1 MSIKQKILLYFSV
14 VTIVMVG
21 AAFIFIYTLFYQY
34 RIEDFHNQQKEKI
47 INTLKFLTKIEE
59 IDEELI
65 DAMDRISINDVYAQK
80 LFIFDKNKKLLYS
93 RLDHAPT
100 SVTESIL
107 SQLSSETTKVEEKKG
122 RYDILGIYVEQ
133 DGEVFY
139 GISNAYD
146 LPGYHKLNYLKYI
159 LFLTFMVIVLVVIFM
174 SYYLSQKI
182 TSPIVALTRQIK
194 DFNFES
200 KYEPIAVTD
209 GKKNEVA
216 VLGQRF
222 NELMQ
227 RMNEAF
233 SFQKNAVHHI
243 SHELKTPIAVLV
255 SNFERIEKET
265 DINRIKYLIK
275 DQKEDTEN
283 LSKIINSL
291 LEIAKTESGN
301 NTKLSKIRI
310 DELIFD
316 LVDELNLL
324 YPDFQFSIKYSDSI
338 EDESKLTI
346 HANLRLLKAALS
358 NLMINCIQY
367 SNDNLATIEIEPV
380 GKRLQIDFINNGP
393 VINENERQYIYGR
406 YFRGENS
413 KGKRG
418 FGLGLV
424 FIKKILTMHNGEISY
439 TANEEAQSN
448 KFTITLPLK

>member
-1 MSIKQKILLYFSV
+1 MSIKQKILFYFSI

-21 AAFIFIYTLFYQY
+21 AAFFFIYMLFYEY
-34 RIEDFHNQQKEKI
+34 RAEDFHQQQKEKI

-65 DAMDRISINDVYAQK
+65 SAMDRITINDVYAQK
-80 LFIFDKNKKLLYS
+80 LFIFDKNKNLLYS
-93 RLDHAPT
+93 RLDHKPNPLT
-100 SVTESIL
+100 KDIL
-107 SQLSSETTKVEEKKG
+107 SQLSSLQTKVEQKSG
-122 RYDILGIYVEQ
+122 RYDVLGIYLEQ

-159 LFLTFMVIVLVVIFM
+159 LFLTFMIIVLVVIFM
-174 SYYLSQKI
+174 SYYLSKKI
-182 TSPIVALTRQIK
+182 TNPIVALTKQIK

-200 KYEPIAVTD
+200 KYEPIAVMD
-209 GKKNEVA
+209 GRKNEVA

-255 SNFERIEKET
+255 SNFERIEKEV
-265 DINRIKYLIK
+265 DINKIKFLIK

-301 NTKLSKIRI
+301 TPKLSKIRI

-316 LVDELNLL
+316 LVDELNVLH
-324 YPDFQFSIKYSDSI
+324 PDFQFSIKYSDSV

-346 HANLRLLKAALS
+346 FANLRLLKAALS

-367 SNDNLATIEIEPV
+367 SIDNLATIVITPIN
-380 GKRLQIDFINNGP
+380 KRLQIDFINNGP

-413 KGKRG
+413 RGKRG

-424 FIKKILTMHNGEISY
+424 FIKKILTMHDGTISY
-439 TANEEAQSN
+439 LANEEANSN
-448 KFTITLPLK
+448 TFTITLPLN